1 MGGYARIF
9 DATCK
14 DARLLGSARLARV
27 LGLAARRASISQQRY
42 ERRYEPI
49 WNEGGTAAALA
60 AFDGA
65 YAHAWRAGAGTPRV
79 MHVIGSLAAGGAERQ
94 LVYLARESVR
104 RGLAE
109 ASIVTTHPTT
119 GAGGHYLPLALEGG
133 VRVLHSGATVD
144 PEAANLLHRARR
156 TRHLL
161 SLIPLS
167 YRDWCVDLAGEFLRA
182 RPDVVHAWLDHANMW
197 AGIAALAVGVPR
209 IVLSTRNVS
218 PSHFPTI
225 DHPDFL
231 PWYRRLAR
239 QPHVR
244 LIANSRAGAE
254 DYAAWMGIDPAR
266 FAVVLNGFDPAACAA
281 PGEAELAALRRAL
294 GVEGR
299 RVVLGVFRLADEKQP
314 LVFAEVAAR
323 VLRAVPDAVV
333 LVAGDGPMAGE
344 MARFVRELDGAEPNP
359 TGAAGGDAAVTGRLR
374 LLGRREDVPAL
385 LAIADVVL
393 HASRQEGTPNALLEA
408 QALGCPVVATRGG
421 GTVDAIEDGGSGVLC
436 EVGDV
441 AALEAGVRALL
452 GDAALRARMSARAR
466 AFVRERFGLDRM
478 VDDSVA
484 VYRDDGGA
492 RGRR

>member
-27 LGLAARRASISQQRY
+27 LGLAARRAGISQQRY

-49 WNEGGTAAALA
+49 WNEGGTAAALDM
-60 AFDGA
+60 FEGS
-65 YAHAWRAGAGTPRV
+65 YAHVWAMRRGAGAGVGAGTGAPPRV

-109 ASIVTTHPTT
+109 ATIVTTHPTT
-119 GAGGHYLPLALEGG
+119 GAGGHYLPLAREGG
-133 VRVLHSGATVD
+133 VRVLHSGAEVD
-144 PEAANLLHRARR
+144 PEASHLLHRVRR

-161 SLIPLS
+161 SLIPLG

-218 PSHFPTI
+218 PRHFPTI

-254 DYAAWMGIDPAR
+254 DYAAWMGIAPER

-281 PGEAELAALRRAL
+281 PDAAELAELRRTL

-299 RVVLGVFRLADEKQP
+299 RVVLGVFRIADEKQP
-314 LVFAEVAAR
+314 LVFAEAAAR
-323 VLRAVPDAVV
+323 VLRAVPDATV
-333 LVAGDGPMAGE
+333 LVAGDGPMRAE
-344 MARFVRELDGAEPNP
+344 LAR
-359 TGAAGGDAAVTGRLR
+359 AADAIGDGRLR
-374 LLGRREDVPAL
+374 LLGRRDDVPAL
-385 LAIADVVL
+385 LSLADVVL

-408 QALGCPVVATRGG
+408 QALGCPVVATRAG
-421 GTVDAIEDGGSGVLC
+421 GTVDAIEDGGSGILC
-436 EVGDV
+436 PVGDV
-441 AALEAGVRALL
+441 AALESGVRALL
-452 GDAALRARMSARAR
+452 GDAALRARMSSRAR

-484 VYRDDGGA
+484 VYREADGA